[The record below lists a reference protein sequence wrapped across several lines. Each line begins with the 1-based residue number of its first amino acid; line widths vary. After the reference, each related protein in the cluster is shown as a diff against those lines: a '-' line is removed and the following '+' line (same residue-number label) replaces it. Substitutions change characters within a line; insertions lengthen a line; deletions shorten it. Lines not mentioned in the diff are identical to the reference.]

1 MKSIINSFTYANK
14 LYEPYRVSADNG
26 KTWTSQ
32 WLTKEEA
39 ENQTLSDGTPLIVKK
54 TSVFYCD

>member
-39 ENQTLSDGTPLIVKK
+39 EHQTLSDGTPLIVKK
-54 TSVFYCD
+54 TKAFYYD

>member
-14 LYEPYRVSADNG
+14 LYEPYRISADNG

-39 ENQTLSDGTPLIVKK
+39 ENQTLDDGTPLIVIK
-54 TSVFYCD
+54 TDTFCYD

>member
-39 ENQTLSDGTPLIVKK
+39 ENLSDGKPMIVKK
-54 TSVFYCD
+54 TSAFYYD